1 MAPSKASKTA
11 NSSANHRRTEG
22 RALLVGN
29 FCESR
34 AINSRVNRNDADPPK
49 FPKNMAGMFLS
60 LESFFIK
67 VITFSACVKSRPV
80 VASSANKT
88 LGAVTNSKPTDKR
101 LRSPP
106 DNPPPMAEVLGAVSI
121 AEVDTDGYMYALG
134 ENEGRKRVAV
144 VVAALIILSPIILC

>member
-1 MAPSKASKTA
+1 MAPPKASKTA

-34 AINSRVNRNDADPPK
+34 ASNSRVNRNDADPPK
-49 FPKNMAGMFLS
+49 FPKNMA
-60 LESFFIK
+60 
-67 VITFSACVKSRPV
+67 